1 MASDM
6 LRKPTVEMVGATH
19 ISRTNVGLLAAD
31 MDISG
36 SSKCR
41 ELMMKER

>member
-6 LRKPTVEMVGATH
+6 LRKPTAETVGAAR

-31 MDISG
+31 MHISG
-36 SSKCR
+36 SSGCR